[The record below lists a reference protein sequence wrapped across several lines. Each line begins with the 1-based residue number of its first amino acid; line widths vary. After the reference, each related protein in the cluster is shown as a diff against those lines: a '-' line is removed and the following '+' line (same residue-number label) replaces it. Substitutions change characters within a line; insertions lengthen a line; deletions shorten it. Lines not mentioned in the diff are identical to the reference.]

1 MRIEVAVE
9 PGATTKQKG
18 DLLEDLAKKLL
29 SAQCYDVTT
38 EVRQTAVELDL
49 LCTHQVSGKKIYVE
63 CKAHRNNI
71 DANVLK
77 NLAGTLLFK
86 DYDEGWI
93 ISTAEFGKEAK
104 GFVKEWQCK
113 SGKLATQLSF
123 YTPEKVV
130 ASLIGSGTIKSPPQL
145 LAEEFT
151 GSPNLLGEWTLSITT
166 YGTFWLCTKLA
177 SGIPSEVLA
186 FYSLNNE
193 PVVELQLLAKL
204 SQTDTTLAELR
215 FVPASKESKKS
226 STAEASTDVVKVQ
239 YGDSWGDYRPSRP
252 EDFVGRDKDQTTILN
267 LFRSIISRET
277 ATRIFAFTGDSG
289 MGKSSLVAKIA
300 DRANRLFSGRKFFV
314 FPVDI
319 RAAKS
324 PSYVYSSLLKC
335 LRTAQESGF
344 GKAKI
349 EINITDVNSP
359 LSSESVREFLVSV
372 EKNGQLIVLIL
383 DQFEELYTKPELYD
397 VFDRAKSLLLSCAA
411 FGGNFCLGFAW
422 KSDSTTPNEHPA
434 YFFWHELADYR
445 LTRKLSP
452 FSDQDSIAILN
463 IFERQIK
470 QKLHNDLRHNLLVSS
485 QGYPWLLKKLCIHL
499 YEKIESGTEQVDLLE
514 NKLDVRKLFDSDL
527 NQLTSSERA
536 CLDFVAQR
544 APVDWFEV
552 NEMSTIETLNSLI
565 HRRLIIKS
573 GDRLNV
579 YWDIFR
585 EYLLTNK
592 VPIIPLR
599 YLPSTE
605 FSSIWRV
612 VRELSHSHKVSVSEI
627 ARETGFS
634 EGTVQNIGTDINMFG
649 LAIRDEGTYQLS
661 PEIDP
666 NDALSLARVV
676 REKFKKHAF
685 LLILQNRPSNTIITA
700 IDAVATLKEI
710 FPNNAY
716 AGKTW
721 HAYTV
726 RLCRWLELC
735 GLLSV
740 VRNGWLYRD
749 KGDVS
754 DVVTTSVRTRQY
766 DLFCPPTSPQITLV
780 CLEWLKKKGGISK
793 QDGVPRGHSGAIRT
807 LLRLNLAIVE
817 NGQIRPAFVTMQQ
830 HCSSQAALID
840 AASREFSIIESTR
853 ILQSKPKMTGTQ
865 LGQCLAMEHKL
876 PWSEATQLRNGRP
889 LKQWVEWIAEKSE
902 VVQVELEMP

>member
-9 PGATTKQKG
+9 PGATTKHKG
-18 DLLEDLAKKLL
+18 DLLEQLAKKLL
-29 SAQCYDVTT
+29 SAQSYDVTT

-49 LCTHQVSGKKIYVE
+49 LCNHQVSGKQIYVE
-63 CKAHRNNI
+63 CKAHRDNI

-77 NLAGTLLFK
+77 NLAGTLMFK
-86 DYDEGWI
+86 GYDEGWI

-104 GFVKEWQCK
+104 GFVKEWQNK
-113 SGKLATQLSF
+113 PSKVATQLSF
-123 YTPEKVV
+123 YTPEKVIT
-130 ASLIGSGTIKSPPQL
+130 SLIAAGTIKSPPQE
-145 LAEEFT
+145 LAET
-151 GSPNLLGEWTLSITT
+151 IAGSLNLLGEWTFSITS
-166 YGTFWLCTKLA
+166 YGNFWLCTKLA
-177 SGIPSEVLA
+177 AGIPSEVFC
-186 FYSLNNE
+186 FYSSNNE
-193 PVVELQLLAKL
+193 PVTDLQLLGKI
-204 SQTDTTLAELR
+204 SQTDTTLSELR
-215 FVPASKESKKS
+215 FIPAAKDSKKNS
-226 STAEASTDVVKVQ
+226 LVAEISADVVKVQ

-252 EDFVGRDKDQTTILN
+252 EDFVGRNIDQSTVLD
-267 LFRSIISRET
+267 LFRSVISKNT

-300 DRANRLFSGRKFFV
+300 HRANRLYSGKKFFV
-314 FPVDI
+314 FPVDV

-324 PSYVYSSLLKC
+324 PSYVYYSLLKC
-335 LRTAQESGF
+335 LKTSQEAGF
-344 GKAKI
+344 GKQNL
-349 EINITDVNSP
+349 EIKITDVNSP
-359 LSSESVREFLVSV
+359 LSSDSVREFLNSV

-397 VFDRAKSLLLSCAA
+397 VFDRAKSLLLSAA
-411 FGGNFCLGFAW
+411 ALGGNFCLGFAW

-445 LTRKLSP
+445 MTRKLSP

-463 IFERQIK
+463 IFEKQIK

-499 YEKIESGTEQVDLLE
+499 YEKIENGNKQEDLLE
-514 NKLDVRKLFDSDL
+514 NKLDVRNLFDSDL
-527 NQLTSSERA
+527 NELTNSERA
-536 CLDFVAQR
+536 CLEFVAQR

-552 NEMSTIETLNSLI
+552 SEMSTVETLNSLI
-565 HRRLIIKS
+565 HRRLVIKS

-585 EYLLTNK
+585 EYLLTSK

-612 VRELSHSHKVSVSEI
+612 VQELSHSKKVSVSSI
-627 ARETGFS
+627 AKETGFS

-661 PEIDP
+661 TEIDP

-685 LLILQNRPSNTIITA
+685 VLMLQNRPSNTIITA

-716 AGKTW
+716 AAKTW
-721 HAYTV
+721 QAYTV

-735 GLLSV
+735 GLLSI
-740 VRNGWLYRD
+740 VRNGWIYRD
-749 KGDVS
+749 RGDVS
-754 DVVTTSVRTRQY
+754 NEMSTNFRKRQY
-766 DLFCPPTSPQITLV
+766 DLFCPSTSPEITLV
-780 CLEWLKKKGGISK
+780 CLDWLKTHTSINKLR
-793 QDGVPRGHSGAIRT
+793 GVPRGHSGAIRT
-807 LLRLNLAIVE
+807 LLRLNLATVE
-817 NGQIRPAFVTMQQ
+817 NGEILPNLKKIDNHQSLQE
-830 HCSSQAALID
+830 ALIS
-840 AASREFSIIESTR
+840 AASHEFSITESVR
-853 ILQSKPKMTGTQ
+853 ILSLNPKMTGKE
-865 LGQCLAMEHKL
+865 LGSALALEHKL
-876 PWSEATQLRNGRP
+876 PWMDATQLRNGRP
-889 LKQWVEWIAEKSE
+889 LKQWVDWMAKRNEIEQAE
-902 VVQVELEMP
+902 LPI